1 MQVNHSNS
9 HMISFLLVVVAIRLN
24 YRQILS
30 SFHMKKCIDYYHL
43 LTAYW
48 MEWIR
53 DLQKVGL
60 STLISVSNHHNLDCK
75 IFSAFLLNVKK
86 EQHNMVKWFQDN
98 FHPYQILL
106 VGSRQ
111 LEMQHLMMRNLEI
124 SETFRIAFVLW
135 RWN

>member
-1 MQVNHSNS
+1 MQVKVSNS

-24 YRQILS
+24 YRQIVS

-98 FHPYQILL
+98 FHPYLTHPAENCHSE
-106 VGSRQ
+106 V
-111 LEMQHLMMRNLEI
+111 QHLMMRNLEI
-124 SETFRIAFVLW
+124 SKTFLIIGVLL
-135 RWN
+135 R